1 MKKLE
6 IIIKPEKLEDVKQ
19 VLEKN
24 EIHGMNITNIMG
36 YGNQKGM
43 VKAYRGSEYN
53 VNLLPKI
60 KVETVVEDQVVE
72 PLIDEL
78 TDRIHTG
85 NIGDGKIFIYEV
97 LDAVRIR
104 TGERGVDAL

>member
-6 IIIKPEKLEDVKQ
+6 IIIKAEKLEDVKT

-24 EIHGMNITNIMG
+24 EINGMNITNIMG
-36 YGNQKGM
+36 YGTQKGM
-43 VKAYRGSEYN
+43 VKAYRGNEYN

-60 KVETVVEDQVVE
+60 KVETVVEDDIVE
-72 PLIDEL
+72 KLIDEVS
-78 TDRIHTG
+78 DAIHTG
-85 NIGDGKIFIYEV
+85 NIGDGKIFIYDV

-104 TGERGVDAL
+104 TGERGTDAL